1 MYTALY
7 GLNRWFSFH
16 IQYIYIYRSD
26 LYMKYHFISIKSD
39 RIVFCVVNSLQ
50 DNLPLKYKIGF
61 IVLTYIAR
69 DITYMMIAAA
79 L

>member
-1 MYTALY
+1 
-7 GLNRWFSFH
+7 
-16 IQYIYIYRSD
+16 
-26 LYMKYHFISIKSD
+26 MKYHFISIKSD